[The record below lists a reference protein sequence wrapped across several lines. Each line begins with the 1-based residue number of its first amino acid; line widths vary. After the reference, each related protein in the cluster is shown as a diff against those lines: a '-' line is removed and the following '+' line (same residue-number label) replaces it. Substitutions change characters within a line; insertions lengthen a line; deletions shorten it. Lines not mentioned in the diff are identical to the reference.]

1 MHRAGL
7 QVKKKKTS
15 VLDILIDAAASLI
28 SQILI
33 FLSTATFDLL
43 CTWRKLDML
52 SWLKGQKGRKTRE
65 QVSATL
71 EEKHRKNSMEEK
83 KRREGKQ
90 EKQNNKSDVAA
101 S

>member
-1 MHRAGL
+1 MEE
-7 QVKKKKTS
+7 V
-15 VLDILIDAAASLI
+15 
-28 SQILI
+28 
-33 FLSTATFDLL
+33 
-43 CTWRKLDML
+43 KLDML

-90 EKQNNKSDVAA
+90 EKQNNKSEVAA